1 MYLDY
6 VHILKIGTNNFNG
19 MVFIIKME
27 HNKASASSNLNKLFL
42 FFSFLLLPCS
52 ASAACAQVDHASL
65 LSLAFKPPLNWSS
78 STDCCSWE
86 GVSCQQV
93 DDDHRVV
100 RLWLPWRRLSGVI
113 SPSITNL
120 THLTHLNLSHNS
132 FSGPLPND
140 LFSSLSS
147 LQVLDLSYNR
157 LTNHLPVFS
166 SKTTRL
172 ETLDLSR
179 NLFNGSIVVPAAAT
193 ATLTTFNVRKNNFA
207 GSNPISF
214 FCNNG
219 SDRSS
224 LTILD
229 LSFNKFT
236 GEIPPGL
243 GACSKLQVF
252 GAGFN
257 HLSGYLPGEI
267 FDLAD
272 LEELYL
278 PGNRL
283 LGHIGKGIVLL
294 TKLKMLELSS
304 NKFSGPI
311 PSNIGKLSRLEK
323 LFLSVNNFTGHLPP
337 SLTNCTNLSTLVLR
351 SNNLT
356 GDVSAFNFTTLPR
369 LIMLDLGNN
378 NFTGELPQSLYSCK
392 SLKAIRL
399 AGNQLTG
406 QISPEIVALKSLSFL
421 SISINNLTNATGAI
435 RILMGCKSLTTL
447 VLTKNFLFE
456 PVPDDESLAELDG
469 FLNLRVLALGGC
481 LFTGQVPSWL
491 AKLKNLQA
499 LDLSYNL
506 ITGSV
511 PSWLGSLPNLFYM
524 DLSNNLFE
532 GGFPTELCG
541 MRALTSKET
550 SDDSFL
556 EFPLFVKPTNAT
568 NQLYKQLSHFRR
580 AIYVGNNL
588 LNGTIPIQIGQ
599 LRLLHELDLSHNNFT
614 GSIPDQIS
622 NLTNLERLNFSY
634 NHLSGAIPA
643 SLKSLNFM
651 SFFSVAYNDLQGL
664 VPSGG
669 QFDTFTTSSFEGNP
683 GLCGPTTVRLTCPP
697 QLPPPPP
704 VGGGSSFNGNL
715 LTGIITAIGYGI
727 GFGIGF
733 WIEINK
739 KKFLCNLKCV
749 FKTCCSLVNQMTKRI
764 QIFCTIDQQ
773 NSDSVN

>member
-1 MYLDY
+1 MH
-6 VHILKIGTNNFNG
+6 VLKIGNSNFNG
-19 MVFIIKME
+19 MAFIIKMK
-27 HNKASASSNLNKLFL
+27 HNKASASSNYNKLLL
-42 FFSFLLLPCS
+42 FFGFLLLPCS

-86 GVSCQQV
+86 GVSCQKD

-100 RLWLPWRRLSGVI
+100 RLWLPQRRLSGVL

-140 LFSSLSS
+140 LFSSLSR
-147 LQVLDLSYNR
+147 LQVLDLSYNL
-157 LTNHLPVFS
+157 LTSHLPVFS

-179 NLFNGSIVVPAAAT
+179 NLFNGSIVVPAAAA

-219 SDRSS
+219 SDHTS

-236 GEIPPGL
+236 GEIPPRL

-257 HLSGYLPGEI
+257 NLSGYLPGEI

-283 LGHIGKGIVLL
+283 SGHIGKGIVLL
-294 TKLKMLELSS
+294 TKLKILELSS

-311 PSNIGKLSRLEK
+311 PSNVGKLSRLEN
-323 LFLSVNNFTGHLPP
+323 LRLSTNNFTGHLPP
-337 SLTNCTNLSTLVLR
+337 SLTNCTNLSTLILR
-351 SNNLT
+351 FNHLT
-356 GDVSAFNFTTLPR
+356 GDLSTFNFTTLPR
-369 LIMLDLGNN
+369 LTTLDLGNN
-378 NFTGELPQSLYSCK
+378 NFTGVLPQSLYSCK

-399 AGNQLTG
+399 ASNQLTG

-421 SISINNLTNATGAI
+421 SLSINNLTNATGAI

-447 VLTKNFLFE
+447 VLSKNFLLE
-456 PVPDDESLAELDG
+456 RVPDDENLAELDG
-469 FLNLRVLALGGC
+469 FLNLKVLGLGGC
-481 LFTGQVPSWL
+481 QFTGQVPSWL
-491 AKLKNLQA
+491 VKLKNLQA

-511 PSWLGSLPNLFYM
+511 PGWLGSLPNLFYM

-541 MRALTSKET
+541 MPALTSEET
-550 SDDSFL
+550 GDHKVQESFL
-556 EFPLFVKPTNAT
+556 ELPLFVKPNNAT
-568 NQLYKQLSHFRR
+568 NQQWYKELSQFRR

-599 LRLLHELDLSHNNFT
+599 LRLLHVLDFRHNNFT

-622 NLTNLERLNFSY
+622 NLANLEILDFSY

-651 SFFSVAYNDLQGL
+651 SFFSVAYNDLRGL

-669 QFDTFTTSSFEGNP
+669 QFDTFTISSFEGNP
-683 GLCGPTTVRLTCPP
+683 GLCGSPTVRLTCSP
-697 QLPPPPP
+697 QPPPPPP
-704 VGGGSSFNGNL
+704 VGGGSSFNGKL

-739 KKFLCNLKCV
+739 KKFLCNLKCI
-749 FKTCCSLVNQMTKRI
+749 FKTCRSLINQMRKRI
-764 QIFCTIDQQ
+764 NKIMIL
-773 NSDSVN
+773 

>member
-1 MYLDY
+1 M
-6 VHILKIGTNNFNG
+6 K
-19 MVFIIKME
+19 
-27 HNKASASSNLNKLFL
+27 HNKASASSNHNKLFL
-42 FFSFLLLPCS
+42 FFGFLLLPCS
-52 ASAACAQVDHASL
+52 AFAACAQVDHASL

-86 GVSCQQV
+86 GVSCQQD

-140 LFSSLSS
+140 LFTSLSS
-147 LQVLDLSYNR
+147 LQVLDLSYNS

-179 NLFNGSIVVPAAAT
+179 NLFNGSIVVPASAA

-214 FCNNG
+214 FCNN
-219 SDRSS
+219 
-224 LTILD
+224 
-229 LSFNKFT
+229 
-236 GEIPPGL
+236 
-243 GACSKLQVF
+243 
-252 GAGFN
+252 GFN

-283 LGHIGKGIVLL
+283 SGHIGKRIVLL
-294 TKLKMLELSS
+294 TKLKILELSS

-311 PSNIGKLSRLEK
+311 PSNIGKLSRLEN
-323 LFLSVNNFTGHLPP
+323 LLLSINNFTGHLPP
-337 SLTNCTNLSTLVLR
+337 SLTNCTNLSTLILR
-351 SNNLT
+351 FNHLT
-356 GDVSAFNFTTLPR
+356 GDLSAFNFTTLP
-369 LIMLDLGNN
+369 LLTMLDLGNN

-399 AGNQLTG
+399 ASNQLTG

-421 SISINNLTNATGAI
+421 SLSINNLTNATGAI
-435 RILMGCKSLTTL
+435 RILMGCKGLTTL
-447 VLTKNFLFE
+447 VLSKNFLLE
-456 PVPDDESLAELDG
+456 PVPDDENLAELDG
-469 FLNLRVLALGGC
+469 FLNLKVLALGGC

-491 AKLKNLQA
+491 AKLKNLQV

-511 PSWLGSLPNLFYM
+511 PVGW
-524 DLSNNLFE
+524 E
-532 GGFPTELCG
+532 
-541 MRALTSKET
+541 
-550 SDDSFL
+550 SFL
-556 EFPLFVKPTNAT
+556 ELPLFVKPTNST
-568 NQLYKQLSHFRR
+568 NQQYKELSHFSR

-599 LRLLHELDLSHNNFT
+599 LRLLHELDFSHNNFT

-622 NLTNLERLNFSY
+622 NLANLERLDFSY

-683 GLCGPTTVRLTCPP
+683 GLCGPPTVRLTCSP
-697 QLPPPPP
+697 QPPPPPP
-704 VGGGSSFNGNL
+704 VGGGSSLTESFL
-715 LTGIITAIGYGI
+715 LASSLPLVTALVLALVSGLKLI
-727 GFGIGF
+727 
-733 WIEINK
+733 K
-739 KKFLCNLKCV
+739 KSFFV
-749 FKTCCSLVNQMTKRI
+749 T
-764 QIFCTIDQQ
+764 
-773 NSDSVN
+773 

>member
-1 MYLDY
+1 M
-6 VHILKIGTNNFNG
+6 
-19 MVFIIKME
+19 MFIIKME

-52 ASAACAQVDHASL
+52 AFAACAQVDRASL
-65 LSLAFKPPLNWSS
+65 LSLAFRPPLNWSS

-86 GVSCQQV
+86 GVSCQQD

-157 LTNHLPVFS
+157 LTNHLPEFS

-179 NLFNGSIVVPAAAT
+179 NLFNGSIVVPASAA
-193 ATLTTFNVRKNNFA
+193 ATLTTFNVMRNNFA

-214 FCNNG
+214 LCNN
-219 SDRSS
+219 RSNHTS
-224 LTILD
+224 LTILN
-229 LSFNKFT
+229 LSANKFT

-252 GAGFN
+252 RAGFN

-267 FDLAD
+267 FDLVD
-272 LEELYL
+272 LEELYV
-278 PGNRL
+278 PSNRL
-283 LGHIGKGIVLL
+283 SGHIGKGIVLL
-294 TKLKMLELSS
+294 TKLKILELSS

-311 PSNIGKLSRLEK
+311 PSNIGKLSRLEN
-323 LFLSVNNFTGHLPP
+323 LLLSTNNFTGHLPP
-337 SLTNCTNLSTLVLR
+337 SLTNCTNLSTLILR
-351 SNNLT
+351 FNHLT

-369 LIMLDLGNN
+369 LTMLDLGNN

-399 AGNQLTG
+399 ASTQLTG

-421 SISINNLTNATGAI
+421 SLSINNLTNATGAI

-447 VLTKNFLFE
+447 VLSKNFLLE
-456 PVPDDESLAELDG
+456 PVPNDENLAELDG
-469 FLNLRVLALGGC
+469 FLNLKVLALGGC

-506 ITGSV
+506 ITGSI
-511 PSWLGSLPNLFYM
+511 PGWLGSLPNLFYM
-524 DLSNNLFE
+524 DLSNNIFE
-532 GGFPTELCG
+532 GAFPTELCG
-541 MRALTSKET
+541 MPALTSKET
-550 SDDSFL
+550 GDHKVQEGFL
-556 EFPLFVKPTNAT
+556 ELPLFVKRTNAT
-568 NQLYKQLSHFRR
+568 NQQYKELSNFRR

-599 LRLLHELDLSHNNFT
+599 LRLLHVLDFRHNNFT

-622 NLTNLERLNFSY
+622 NLANLEILDFSY
-634 NHLSGAIPA
+634 NHLSGEIPA

-651 SFFSVAYNDLQGL
+651 SFFSVAYNDLEGL

-683 GLCGPTTVRLTCPP
+683 GLCDQTTVRFTCPP
-697 QLPPPPP
+697 QPPPLPP

-764 QIFCTIDQQ
+764 QNFCTIDQQ